1 MNFQARRE
9 SEGRTKDEIWSE
21 SPRKETEL
29 EEKFGILG
37 KYAKS
42 PIQGEK
48 QTRCGFC
55 RELGHRRNKCPL
67 RAQVSPVSTFVLVYS
82 NYFKFSSFKMTMY
95 TKLEELMKNNV
106 IVTTI
111 SIYS

>member
-67 RAQVSPVSTFVLVYS
+67 RAQVCPVSIWTRLSHFVQLVS
-82 NYFKFSSFKMTMY
+82 HTLDQMM
-95 TKLEELMKNNV
+95 
-106 IVTTI
+106 
-111 SIYS
+111 